1 MDLLIQIGLIELA
14 VGGLL
19 GWAVVLRKEKPD
31 FFQRIGLKQ
40 PRAVLQ
46 IHLDYIL
53 MGLIL
58 IALGTVLE
66 EPPPALAGLLIFGT
80 VVNPLLF
87 LPGAFDRANEKKPA
101 FRIVAVASFTA
112 ISVGLVWSVLLG
124 PGF

>member
-1 MDLLIQIGLIELA
+1 MDLLVQVGLIELA

-31 FFQRIGLKQ
+31 FFHRIGLKQ

-46 IHLDYIL
+46 IHLDYVL

-58 IALGTVLE
+58 IALGSVLDD
-66 EPPPALAGLLIFGT
+66 PPPLLAGLLIFGT
-80 VVNPLLF
+80 VINPLLF
-87 LPGAFDRANEKKPA
+87 LPGAFNPANEKKPA
-101 FRIVAVASFTA
+101 YRVLAVISFLT
-112 ISVGLVWSVLLG
+112 ISVGLVWAAVLG

>member
-19 GWAVVLRKEKPD
+19 GWAVVLRKEKPGIYR
-31 FFQRIGLKQ
+31 RIGIKQ

-46 IHLDYIL
+46 IHIDYIL

-58 IALGTVLE
+58 IALGTVLQD
-66 EPPPALAGLLIFGT
+66 PPGLLAALLVFGT
-80 VVNPLLF
+80 IMNPLLF
-87 LPGAFDRANEKKPA
+87 LPGAFDPAHEKKLV
-101 FRIVAVASFTA
+101 FRVIAGLSFSA
-112 ISVGLVWSVLLG
+112 ISAALIWAVILG

>member
-1 MDLLIQIGLIELA
+1 MDLLVQVGLIELA

-19 GWAVVLRKEKPD
+19 GWAVVLRKERPE
-31 FFQRIGLKQ
+31 FYRRIGLKQ

-58 IALGTVLE
+58 IALGTVLDD
-66 EPPPALAGLLIFGT
+66 PPGLLASLLVFGT
-80 VVNPLLF
+80 IMNPLLF
-87 LPGAFDRANEKKPA
+87 LPGAFDPAHEKKLV
-101 FRIVAVASFTA
+101 FRVIAAASFIS
-112 ISVGLVWSVLLG
+112 ISVALVWAVILG

>member
-1 MDLLIQIGLIELA
+1 MDLLVQIGLIELA

-19 GWAVVLRKEKPD
+19 GWAVVMRSEKPEL
-31 FFQRIGLKQ
+31 FQRIGLKQ

-58 IALGTVLE
+58 IALGLVLDD
-66 EPPPALAGLLIFGT
+66 PPPLLAGLLIFGT

-87 LPGAFDRANEKKPA
+87 LPGAFDKSNEKKPVYRA
-101 FRIVAVASFTA
+101 IAIASFLA
-112 ISVGLVWSVLLG
+112 ISVGLVWAAILG
-124 PGF
+124 PS

>member
-1 MDLLIQIGLIELA
+1 MDLLVQIGLVELA
-14 VGGLL
+14 AGGLL
-19 GWAVVLRKEKPD
+19 GWAVVIRSEKPD

-58 IALGTVLE
+58 IALGLVLDD
-66 EPPPALAGLLIFGT
+66 PPPLLAGLLIFGT

-87 LPGAFDRANEKKPA
+87 LPGAFDKANEKKPA
-101 FRIVAVASFTA
+101 YRVLALASFVA
-112 ISVGLVWSVLLG
+112 ISVGLVWAAIIG
-124 PGF
+124 PA